1 MTEEVDVLGIGER
14 LFERIFTHERFGDVS
29 DEVCN
34 RMLIYLFTNVM

>member
-14 LFERIFTHERFGDVS
+14 LFERVFTHERFGDVS

-34 RMLIYLFTNVM
+34 RILRYLFEIVM